1 MNNQKSPEQLY
12 QYLTNERGFEIARR
26 SLLRQMQWYEPTA
39 LENAIA
45 NTYGMLMVA
54 NGGNKDESIKFI
66 CKLYKPDNLLKL
78 MKMAEN
84 NEQLTETVIES
95 LNN

>member
-1 MNNQKSPEQLY
+1 MKNQKSPEELY
-12 QYLTNERGFEIARR
+12 QYLRNQRGFEIARR
-26 SLLRQMQWYEPTA
+26 SLLRQMEWFEPTA

-66 CKLYKPDNLLKL
+66 LKIYQPENLSKLF
-78 MKMAEN
+78 KMVEN
-84 NEQLTETVIES
+84 NEEVNSELVNEI
-95 LNN
+95 LN

>member
-1 MNNQKSPEQLY
+1 MKNQKSPEELY
-12 QYLTNERGFEIARR
+12 QYLRNQRGFEIARR
-26 SLLRQMQWYEPTA
+26 SLLRQMEWFEPTA

-66 CKLYKPDNLLKL
+66 CKIYEPENLSKL
-78 MKMAEN
+78 FKMIEN
-84 NEQLTETVIES
+84 NEEVNSELVNEI
-95 LNN
+95 LN